1 MIEIIN
7 NYIPN
12 KICKKLINIICK
24 KVNKS
29 KLYKNYNFSYHTQKY
44 KLKNKKIKKL
54 QYRDRIDIMLKNFTE
69 KQKQIYK
76 KRIQV

>member
-1 MIEIIN
+1 MIKIIN
-7 NYIPN
+7 NYTPN

-44 KLKNKKIKKL
+44 KLKDIVTKIMYCLHKCK
-54 QYRDRIDIMLKNFTE
+54 D
-69 KQKQIYK
+69 
-76 KRIQV
+76 